1 VTVELVARELPGPAE
16 RTLLVV
22 HGGPDWDHGRQDM
35 TFPAALAERTAALL
49 PGATAVVL
57 DEAGHMAHVDQPECW
72 LAALSAFLDRPV
84 PGCGSG

>member
-1 VTVELVARELPGPAE
+1 
-16 RTLLVV
+16 
-22 HGGPDWDHGRQDM
+22 M

-57 DEAGHMAHVDQPECW
+57 DEAGHMAHVDQPEGW